1 MSDRVVHKFVLRKYR
16 LVTAFHMLVL
26 LCKALVAKCFL
37 VDVFYLPCDDIDSL
51 IVVFVNG

>member
-1 MSDRVVHKFVLRKYR
+1 MGNRVVHEFILWKYT

-26 LCKALVAKCFL
+26 LCKAFVAKCFL

-51 IVVFVNG
+51 IVVFVDG